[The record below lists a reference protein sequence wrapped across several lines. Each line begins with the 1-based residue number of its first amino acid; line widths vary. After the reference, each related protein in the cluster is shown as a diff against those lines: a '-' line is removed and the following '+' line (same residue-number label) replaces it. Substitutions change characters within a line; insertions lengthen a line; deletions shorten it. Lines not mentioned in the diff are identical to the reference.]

1 MRLPDGKIVLCLPW
15 LPWLPW
21 LPILLVLSCG
31 SQANVQGSGQHYIY
45 PTKQEKG
52 AGKKATKDLTASP
65 WVNSTPPPSVA
76 DAKKVPSKN
85 YFIVH
90 VDKDGVIHLGDRAVT
105 EPEFITAAKK
115 ARQEFPGVTAILFVD
130 SGITQG
136 IHMSAQ
142 LSNIGYK
149 NVQIFYPT
157 ATNR

>member
-1 MRLPDGKIVLCLPW
+1 MRLPDGNIAL
-15 LPWLPW
+15 W

-31 SQANVQGSGQHYIY
+31 SQASIQESGQHTIY

-52 AGKKATKDLTASP
+52 AGKKAVKDLTSSP
-65 WVNSTPPPSVA
+65 WVTGTPPPGAA
-76 DAKKVPSKN
+76 DAMKVQNKN
-85 YFIVH
+85 YFIAH
-90 VDKDGVIHLGDRAVT
+90 VDKEGVIYLGDDRAVT
-105 EPEFITAAKK
+105 EPEFISAAKK
-115 ARQEFPGVTAILFVD
+115 ARQELPGVTAILFVD

-136 IHMSAQ
+136 IHLSAE